1 MSNYV
6 FAKRGPRTKRFSKH
20 NWKMLLGNKD
30 GWMEIKEPTPEN
42 EAKKTDMKADLRA
55 SMGVP
60 AGLVDAPTFDGVQS
74 ATPPTADETHKAKMK
89 EAKSLEKEGRNIE
102 ALIAYRAAR
111 DMKRTSA
118 STKKINTLTV
128 IVENHTTTNE
138 LIASAKEMA
147 ALDPVSALEML
158 GDASTIADKSQAI
171 DIAILKNDLNS

>member
-42 EAKKTDMKADLRA
+42 ESKKTDMKADLRA

-60 AGLVDAPTFDGVQS
+60 APAAS
-74 ATPPTADETHKAKMK
+74 TPPTADETHKAKMA

-111 DMKRTSA
+111 DIKRTAA

-138 LIASAKEMA
+138 LIASAKEMT

-158 GDASTIADKSQAI
+158 GDASTIADTDQAI
-171 DIAILKNDLNS
+171 EIAILKNALNS

>member
-1 MSNYV
+1 
-6 FAKRGPRTKRFSKH
+6 
-20 NWKMLLGNKD
+20 MLLGNKD

-42 EAKKTDMKADLRA
+42 ESKKTDMKADLRA

-60 AGLVDAPTFDGVQS
+60 EPAAPTTPTVDGVPTGLVDAPTFDGVQS
-74 ATPPTADETHKAKMK
+74 ATPPTADETHKAKMN

-111 DMKRTSA
+111 DIKRTAA

-138 LIASAKEMA
+138 LIASARDMA

>member
-6 FAKRGPRTKRFSKH
+6 FAKRGLRTKRFSKH

-55 SMGVP
+55 SMGVTEP
-60 AGLVDAPTFDGVQS
+60 AAPT
-74 ATPPTADETHKAKMK
+74 TPTTDESHKAKMK

-111 DMKRTSA
+111 DIKRTAA

-158 GDASTIADKSQAI
+158 GDASTIADTDQAI
-171 DIAILKNDLNS
+171 EIAILKNDLNS